1 MEKQYKVSI
10 FLDVRSIKTN
20 DKFPVKLRV
29 YNIRTKTK
37 KLYNTGLDLTKNE
50 FESIWK
56 TKKPRN
62 EYKYQRLE
70 LQKIENKANDIS
82 KEIKFFSFDEFESK
96 FFRKKG
102 DGENIYYHYEKII
115 ERLKANHQ
123 YGTASNYDFS
133 LRSIKKYKNHTSGR
147 EISSLAF
154 VEVNPKFLQGYE
166 SYMLST
172 LERSRTSVSMYLR
185 ALKAVFNAA
194 IEEKEIN
201 PEIYPFGTRKYQIP
215 SANSVKK
222 ALNQSEIKLLYSAT
236 TNNEFQE
243 KARDFWFLSFLC
255 YGINIKDI
263 AYLKYSNI
271 QKQCLY
277 YYRAKTINTTKK
289 ELKPVIVPLVPQ
301 AIKIIEKYG
310 NKDKKPKQYIFSI
323 INDEMNEE
331 TKNISVHNF
340 TRFINQ
346 HIKELAKKLELSNEI
361 STYWARHS
369 YATIAIRNGASTEE
383 VSEALNHSSLKTT
396 KGYIAGLEDNVKAE
410 KQEKLMGFLT

>member
-1 MEKQYKVSI
+1 MEEQYKVSI
-10 FLDVRSIKTN
+10 FLDIRNIKTN
-20 DKFPVKLRV
+20 DKFPVKLRI

-62 EYKYQRLE
+62 EYKDQRLE

-82 KEIKFFSFDEFESK
+82 KEIKFFNFDEFESK

-115 ERLKANHQ
+115 DRLKANHQ

-154 VEVNPKFLQGYE
+154 VEVTPKFLQGYE
-166 SYMLST
+166 TYMLT
-172 LERSRTSVSMYLR
+172 VLERSRTSVSMYLR

-222 ALNQSEIKLLYSAT
+222 ALNQSEIKLLYSST

-271 QKQCLY
+271 QKQSLY

-323 INDEMNEE
+323 INEDMNEE